1 MCREKQEKDT
11 AEKGSVMNRDVI
23 VNGRA
28 DESEVTKNQ
37 RRLKMSLNDEIRKK
51 MQERLKVMNESDEEN
66 LSNVD

>member
-11 AEKGSVMNRDVI
+11 AEKGSVTNRDVI

-37 RRLKMSLNDEIRKK
+37 RRLKMSLIDEIRKK
-51 MQERLKVMNESDEEN
+51 MQERLKVMNESDDEN

>member
-1 MCREKQEKDT
+1 MRREKQEKET
-11 AEKGSVMNRDVI
+11 VEKGSVMNRDAI

-28 DESEVTKNQ
+28 DESEVMKNQ

-51 MQERLKVMNESDEEN
+51 MQQRLKVMNESDEEN

>member
-1 MCREKQEKDT
+1 MRREKQEKDT
-11 AEKGSVMNRDVI
+11 AEKGSVTNRDVI

-51 MQERLKVMNESDEEN
+51 MQERLKVMNESDDEN

>member
-1 MCREKQEKDT
+1 MRREKQEKET
-11 AEKGSVMNRDVI
+11 VEKGSVMNRDAI

-51 MQERLKVMNESDEEN
+51 MQERLKVMNESDDEN

>member
-11 AEKGSVMNRDVI
+11 AEKGSVTNRDVI

-51 MQERLKVMNESDEEN
+51 MQERLKVMNESDDET